1 MQISVVQ
8 KQFRNKFFLSIF
20 LAALLLI
27 FSLNG
32 AVASSDGEHASKGWL
47 PTDTYR
53 VMNFAVLA
61 LALFFVLRKPVSQA
75 LSSRSD
81 GIKKQLA
88 DLETRKEDVEKKLAE
103 YNEKL
108 SKLDS
113 QAEEI
118 VAQYIQQ
125 GHDAKD
131 KILKEAGQAADKLE
145 EQARKN
151 IEYEFKQ
158 AKLKLQKEILEKS
171 LLKAEEMIREKIND
185 QDQGKLIDEYL
196 DKVVA

>member
-8 KQFRNKFFLSIF
+8 KQLKNKFFLCIF
-20 LAALLLI
+20 LAVFLLL
-27 FSLNG
+27 SLNG
-32 AVASSDGEHASKGWL
+32 AAASSDGEHASKGWL
-47 PTDTYR
+47 ATDTYR

-88 DLETRKEDVEKKLAE
+88 DLEARKEDVEKKLAE

-108 SKLDS
+108 SKLDN

-125 GHDAKD
+125 GHDTKD
-131 KILKEAGQAADKLE
+131 KILKEAGLAADKLE

-185 QDQGKLIDEYL
+185 QDQEKLIDEYL
-196 DKVVA
+196 NKVVA

>member
-8 KQFRNKFFLSIF
+8 KQFRNKFFLCILLAMLFF
-20 LAALLLI
+20 L

-32 AVASSDGEHASKGWL
+32 AIASSDGEHASKGWVA
-47 PTDTYR
+47 TDTYR

-81 GIKKQLA
+81 GIKEQLA
-88 DLETRKEDVEKKLAE
+88 DLEARKEEVEKKLAE

-108 SKLDS
+108 SKLDN

-125 GHDAKD
+125 GHAAKD
-131 KILKEAGQAADKLE
+131 KILKEAERAADKLE

-151 IEYEFKQ
+151 IEHEFKQ

-171 LLKAEEMIREKIND
+171 LLKAEEMIREKINE
-185 QDQGKLIDEYL
+185 QDQEKLIDEYL